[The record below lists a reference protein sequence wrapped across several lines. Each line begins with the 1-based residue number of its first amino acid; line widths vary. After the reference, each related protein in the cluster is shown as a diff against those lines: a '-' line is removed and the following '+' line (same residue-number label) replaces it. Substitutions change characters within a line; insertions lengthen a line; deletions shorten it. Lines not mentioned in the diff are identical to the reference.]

1 MRARL
6 YRGWRALGTLRV
18 RLTLWYVALLALILV
33 AFSAFLYLSLDR
45 TLDREIERS
54 LEAQARRLTAPLEA
68 FGAPPQ
74 PDGRGALPRF
84 RPPIAGTVVA
94 LYGPTGD
101 DLLFGDSWG
110 GLPVLAAARGIAA
123 AGVRDV
129 RTIVLDDGEPWR
141 VLTRPVDRDGRRLAV
156 VQVARSEGDAQAT
169 LGHLLVG
176 MALAIPL
183 TLLLAVAVGLF
194 LAGRALDPID
204 RITRTADQIGAENLS
219 RRLDLPPSADE
230 VGRLAAT
237 FDRMLDRLDRA
248 FRRQRQFTA
257 DASHELR
264 TPLAMLISQAEVAL
278 GRRRTASEYQ
288 RVLAG
293 VRDDARRMDQLLGEL
308 LTLARADAG
317 QELLMREPLDLGDL
331 TTDVV
336 AAMEPL
342 ARARG
347 VELRLGS
354 IEAVEI
360 QADQTRLTQL
370 LVNLIDNGLKYTPAG
385 GTVTVSVERQDG
397 TAVTQV
403 ADGGVGIAS
412 EHLPHVFE
420 RFYRVDA
427 ARTRAEGGA
436 GLGLTIG
443 RWIAEAHGGTIRAE
457 SELGRGSTF
466 TVHLPLVTEDLSTNG
481 SPPGHGSQ
489 RALPAT
495 GRVPGGSSDSAEG
508 ARAPF

>member
-1 MRARL
+1 
-6 YRGWRALGTLRV
+6 
-18 RLTLWYVALLALILV
+18 
-33 AFSAFLYLSLDR
+33 
-45 TLDREIERS
+45 
-54 LEAQARRLTAPLEA
+54 
-68 FGAPPQ
+68 
-74 PDGRGALPRF
+74 
-84 RPPIAGTVVA
+84 
-94 LYGPTGD
+94 
-101 DLLFGDSWG
+101 
-110 GLPVLAAARGIAA
+110 
-123 AGVRDV
+123 
-129 RTIVLDDGEPWR
+129 
-141 VLTRPVDRDGRRLAV
+141 
-156 VQVARSEGDAQAT
+156 
-169 LGHLLVG
+169 

-347 VELRLGS
+347 VELRLGP
-354 IEAVEI
+354 IEAVEV
-360 QADQTRLTQL
+360 QGDQTRLTQL
-370 LVNLIDNGLKYTPAG
+370 LVNLVDNGLKYTPAG
-385 GTVTVSVERQDG
+385 GPVTVSVERQDG
-397 TAVTQV
+397 TAVIQV

-427 ARTRAEGGA
+427 ARSRAEGGA

-443 RWIAEAHGGTIRAE
+443 RWIAEAHGGTIRAD

-466 TVHLPLVTEDLSTNG
+466 TVHLPLAIEDSSTNG
-481 SPPGHGSQ
+481 SATGHGPQ

-495 GRVPGGSSDSAEG
+495 GGVPGRSSDSAEG
-508 ARAPF
+508 ARVPF